1 MGYNKYIPKES
12 EDKKLSSSSSGSN
25 GVIGGGIGFCGLL
38 TIVFIVLKLLGKIS
52 WSWVW
57 VLSPL
62 WIPWAVAL
70 VILLIVAIVAV
81 IANR

>member
-1 MGYNKYIPKES
+1 MNEKN
-12 EDKKLSSSSSGSN
+12 N
-25 GVIGGGIGFCGLL
+25 GGGAAGGGIGFCGAL

-62 WIPWAVAL
+62 WISFIIGCIV
-70 VILLIVAIVAV
+70 VVVMLLCAFIDLFR
-81 IANR
+81 N

>member
-12 EDKKLSSSSSGSN
+12 EDKKLSNSNSDSN
-25 GVIGGGIGFCGLL
+25 GVRGGGIGFCGLL

-62 WIPWAVAL
+62 WISWAVIL
-70 VILLIVAIVAV
+70 VVLLIVAIVAAIV
-81 IANR
+81 NR